1 MTGSWLCCIRAVF
14 FAFIANHSS
23 KSAPPVRQKYA
34 HVFNSD
40 VRFLLDRS
48 KNTAL
53 EFRYRCPEIR
63 FKHICAGKRNIR
75 LSGTVPCTFGFAGR
89 WSLPQIRV
97 VLKEIRVENKYAKFL
112 KKFEKKQSNV
122 WRKTFNVW
130 RSNVSMFGGSNVWRK
145 CSNVCQMFGGKLSMR
160 IKLGTNKAF

>member
-40 VRFLLDRS
+40 VRFLLNRS

-53 EFRYRCPEIR
+53 EFRYRCLEIR
-63 FKHICAGKRNIR
+63 FEHICARKRNVR
-75 LSGTVPCTFGFAGR
+75 LSGTIACTFGFTGR

-112 KKFEKKQSNV
+112 KKIRKK
-122 WRKTFNVW
+122 TI
-130 RSNVSMFGGSNVWRK
+130 RSNAGE
-145 CSNVCQMFGGKLSMR
+145 KLLMR
-160 IKLGTNKAF
+160 IKFGTNKALFKRNFQRNIKKCITI